1 MSFSFVYGYYKY
13 HIRLTNIFISFVF
26 FLINNVNVP
35 SCQTRLIDEYKSKSI
50 LEIVIEIFE
59 NRKTVNITYS
69 RYENEFQII
78 LILLGAMHI
87 HCVIQCANKR
97 IFWVRFMFT
106 HALSEII
113 KLFSVKY
120 VDHYETGTKDH

>member
-97 IFWVRFMFT
+97 IF
-106 HALSEII
+106 
-113 KLFSVKY
+113 
-120 VDHYETGTKDH
+120 